1 MDQTTILAVLIGAI
15 ITGGISYLF
24 NKKSKQDDDD
34 KALEKRVTALEV
46 AQRDVAHM
54 KTTQDS
60 MLRDVREVI
69 TSLANLRIEI
79 ASKRHIGIEDE

>member
-1 MDQTTILAVLIGAI
+1 MDSTTVLAVLVGAI

-24 NKKSKQDDDD
+24 NKKSKADDED

-79 ASKRHIGIEDE
+79 ASKRHRDIEEN